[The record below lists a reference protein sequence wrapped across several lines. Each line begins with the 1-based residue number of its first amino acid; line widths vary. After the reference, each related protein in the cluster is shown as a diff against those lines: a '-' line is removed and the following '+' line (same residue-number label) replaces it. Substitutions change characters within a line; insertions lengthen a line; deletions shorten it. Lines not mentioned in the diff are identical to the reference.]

1 MQDRANAA
9 KCWHFTRL
17 PSDLQSV
24 LVGGFMKQINF
35 RLEEKQHDNLLECLK
50 VIYPDEPG
58 LTVAKGMK
66 LLASALLK
74 SKVTEDDNDNF
85 MPDTND
91 FIKTTMYLT
100 MKQRNKIEKA
110 AKRHGWTLSRECR
123 YRIQTTLDNEL
134 DFFDQ
139 ELLMMNRC
147 RNAIDKVGRNFHYII
162 LNDQA
167 RVLDKD
173 GFYQDAEKLETE
185 IINLKSEFENYIM
198 LCKGRTVSNKVEV

>member
-1 MQDRANAA
+1 
-9 KCWHFTRL
+9 
-17 PSDLQSV
+17 
-24 LVGGFMKQINF
+24 MKQINF

-162 LNDQA
+162 LNDQT

-173 GFYQDAEKLETE
+173 GFYQDAEKLKTE
-185 IINLKSEFENYIM
+185 IVNLRSEFENYIM

>member
-1 MQDRANAA
+1 
-9 KCWHFTRL
+9 
-17 PSDLQSV
+17 
-24 LVGGFMKQINF
+24 MKKIQF
-35 RLEEKQHDNLLECLK
+35 RLEEKQHDDLMDCLK
-50 VIYPDEPG
+50 TIYPDEPG

-74 SKVTEDDNDNF
+74 SKASDEVKVPVQDDIHF
-85 MPDTND
+85 T
-91 FIKTTMYLT
+91 KTTVYLT
-100 MKQRNKIEKA
+100 VGQRDKIESCARK
-110 AKRHGWTLSRECR
+110 HGWTLSRECR
-123 YRIQTTLDNEL
+123 YRIQTTLENEL

-162 LNDQA
+162 LNDKS

-173 GFYQDAEKLETE
+173 GFYQDAQRLNAE
-185 IINLKSEFENYIM
+185 IVSLKNEFENYIM